1 MKHADLQLEQD
12 LAFQYRSWTWQRL
25 GWVVMALLVVA
36 AFLGL
41 FGDGPLSEGQ
51 RTAGGEVTLAYQRF
65 ARVENQSPLRLVVQV
80 PGREVKITL
89 SRDYADDVQVQTVTP
104 QPDAMTSSPDGLS
117 LTFQPER
124 PGPLP
129 ITLFVEPERPGVG
142 RGKLSVDGAQV
153 VFRQWI
159 WP

>member
-1 MKHADLQLEQD
+1 MTGSDLPVAQD
-12 LAFQYRSWTWQRL
+12 LAFQFRSWAFQRA
-25 GWVVMALLVVA
+25 GWMVMALLVVG
-36 AFLGL
+36 AFLGF

-51 RTAGGEVTLAYQRF
+51 RTAGGQMTLAYQRF
-65 ARVENQSPLRLVVQV
+65 ARVENQTPLRLVVQV
-80 PGREVKITL
+80 PGREVKVTL

-117 LTFQPER
+117 LTFKPER

-142 RGKLSVDGAQV
+142 RGTLSVDGARV
-153 VFRQWI
+153 AFRQWI